1 VQKKFVSVL
10 LGECLSFWSWLV
22 ESAKR
27 DENPFSIVLFWFL
40 IILASP
46 IWVPYVLARSLYY
59 RVFPMP
65 LQEELNNFEN

>member
-1 VQKKFVSVL
+1 MQKKFVSAVF
-10 LGECLSFWSWLV
+10 EKCLPFWSWLV
-22 ESAKR
+22 ESSKR

-59 RVFPMP
+59 RTFPIP